1 MPRLAWFSPMPPS
14 RTGVAPY
21 SAEVVAALRGD
32 HQIDVYPEP
41 RAHDFLWTHL
51 RQPYDLIVY
60 QLGNSILHEYIW
72 PYLFRYP
79 GLVVLHDGRLHHA
92 RAAALL
98 RRARHDD
105 YRTEFAASEE
115 AVSADAAEL
124 GIVGLDNYLYY
135 NWPMRALVI
144 DASRATAVHAPIFA
158 KELRDRHPAAVIETI
173 RLSQGEVISENRVR
187 DARAR
192 IRARYGIPDNVVLF
206 GVFGGLTPEK
216 RVPQV
221 LRALAATLLYAANVR
236 LILAGAA
243 PAHYDVAADVR
254 AQGLENEVS
263 ITGYLDEDDDFTDH
277 LAACDVSVNLRWPTA
292 REVSGPW
299 LRALAAGRPTIAID
313 LAHMADVP
321 ALDPR
326 TWTVA
331 PLGSPSDALPTPVTV
346 AVDILDE
353 DHSLRLAMLRL
364 ANDPDLRARLGIAAR
379 EYWQRQH
386 SRENMIT
393 DYRRVIARALATPR
407 ERDGAREK
415 LPAHLTDTA
424 DRKLHALLEPFGLSE
439 PWSKL

>member
-1 MPRLAWFSPMPPS
+1 MPPS

-21 SAEVVAALRGD
+21 SAEVVEALRAD
-32 HQIDVYPEP
+32 HLIDVYPEA

-60 QLGNSILHEYIW
+60 QLGNSTLHEYIW

-79 GLVVLHDGRLHHA
+79 GLTVLHDGRLHHA

-98 RRARHDD
+98 RRERRDD
-105 YRTEFAASEE
+105 YRTEFAASEQD
-115 AVSADAAEL
+115 VSPDAAEL

-135 NWPMRALVI
+135 NWPMRTLVVE
-144 DASRATAVHAPIFA
+144 ASRVTAVHAPILA
-158 KELRDRHPAAVIETI
+158 EELRTRHPGAIVESI
-173 RLSQGEVISENRVR
+173 RLSQGEVISDSRIR

-192 IRARYGIPDNVVLF
+192 IRTLYGIPDDVVLF

-221 LRALAATLLYAANVR
+221 LRALAATMLYSANVR

-243 PAHYDVAADVR
+243 PAHYDVEKDIEEL
-254 AQGLENEVS
+254 GLEKQVTV
-263 ITGYLDEDDDFTDH
+263 TGYLDDDDDFTDH

-299 LRALAAGRPTIAID
+299 LRALAAGRPTIIID

-331 PLGSPSDALPTPVTV
+331 PLGSPSDALPTPVTIAIDV
-346 AVDILDE
+346 LDE
-353 DHSLRLAMLRL
+353 DHSLRLAMLRV
-364 ANDPDLRARLGIAAR
+364 ANDPDLRDRLGVAAR
-379 EYWQRQH
+379 EY
-386 SRENMIT
+386 
-393 DYRRVIARALATPR
+393 LA
-407 ERDGAREK
+407 A
-415 LPAHLTDTA
+415 
-424 DRKLHALLEPFGLSE
+424 
-439 PWSKL
+439 